1 MRVLYID
8 NNSDGSDSG
17 TPRFEG
23 KRFLG
28 MCDMRRAMIVLNAV
42 ELSVLCMWYCAMQ
55 VSVDSLA
62 SERRDGVGGGSC
74 ALVDTS
80 PIGCPIDCLL
90 ASFRVC
96 DETDKLTTYS

>member
-8 NNSDGSDSG
+8 DNSDGSDSA

-28 MCDMRRAMIVLNAV
+28 MCDMRRAMIVLNAM
-42 ELSVLCMWYCAMQ
+42 ELSVLFMWYCAMQ
-55 VSVDSLA
+55 VSVTSLA

-74 ALVDTS
+74 ALADTS
-80 PIGCPIDCLL
+80 PIGCWGQCAGTSDRL
-90 ASFRVC
+90 F
-96 DETDKLTTYS
+96 T